1 MGNANAGARA
11 LVLPFPQATSAYG
24 ADTVAAAL
32 TRATEGS
39 RSTRFYVA
47 RLANLKKTAFEPPAC
62 ITKAADR
69 VMK

>member
-1 MGNANAGARA
+1 MGNVNAGARA

-39 RSTRFYVA
+39 RSTLIETRGH
-47 RLANLKKTAFEPPAC
+47 TAVFFRP
-62 ITKAADR
+62 
-69 VMK
+69 